1 MKLGILNTLT
11 QQIIDKTI
19 QEAQI
24 LKQEVTADDKLK
36 KFFAKLYKEENLT
49 EEDDGNIENIIN
61 TTRTKIEEISGK
73 NKPAMGL
80 QATEQTEETN
90 ENKKSP
96 ILSHSPG
103 ILTVDKAEGIGN
115 MSCPGVESDIY
126 VMEDAEVTGD
136 TEAEKKN
143 ETVSDDYK
151 EIQDIF
157 DDINS
162 SLENAK
168 SNFTKQ
174 SEHLQNA
181 SNSTENA
188 LNKINSSQTQDVTAG
203 ELNPNRNEIQTNSA
217 NRYSDIYQTIIDM
230 ANGSCDY
237 NEDVYNSKLD
247 SIDEKNVS
255 NVICRGGKDFT
266 DAVTGVSSTNKKILS
281 RAEADTQ
288 NIIRKLNDA
297 AKVCRSEKFPTLGYD
312 FEHVTDVPEFFNP
325 EFQKDVNFNE
335 YKEQASDSIL
345 YTAETVIE
353 AENLIGETKDR
364 LNVNG
369 QIDEKSIQQTSNCW
383 VHSGYESLSQTEEGK
398 KLISENISRDAEK
411 GITKVHLEKAQK
423 DYEISD
429 KELVEGAETQSEGD
443 ADMTAYSLAIDKY
456 LKETKQGT
464 TQESNTGSKVYEI
477 MTGKEA
483 KCEINVKDGNLP
495 DGISRDVM
503 TIKKDSEKA
512 EIFDAI
518 VNQVEEKSGAC
529 NISVNSGFQGRDAR
543 HAISIKGVDS
553 QGRIIAEESNHSEEM
568 AKSIAGEGNYKKYQ
582 DSNGEDKYEIYID
595 KKRFEEI
602 AVSVSSYKYSE

>member
-168 SNFTKQ
+168 SSAIF
-174 SEHLQNA
+174 
-181 SNSTENA
+181 
-188 LNKINSSQTQDVTAG
+188 SS
-203 ELNPNRNEIQTNSA
+203 L
-217 NRYSDIYQTIIDM
+217 
-230 ANGSCDY
+230 
-237 NEDVYNSKLD
+237 
-247 SIDEKNVS
+247 
-255 NVICRGGKDFT
+255 
-266 DAVTGVSSTNKKILS
+266 
-281 RAEADTQ
+281 
-288 NIIRKLNDA
+288 
-297 AKVCRSEKFPTLGYD
+297 EKF
-312 FEHVTDVPEFFNP
+312 FFI
-325 EFQKDVNFNE
+325 
-335 YKEQASDSIL
+335 S
-345 YTAETVIE
+345 
-353 AENLIGETKDR
+353 
-364 LNVNG
+364 
-369 QIDEKSIQQTSNCW
+369 SN
-383 VHSGYESLSQTEEGK
+383 
-398 KLISENISRDAEK
+398 
-411 GITKVHLEKAQK
+411 
-423 DYEISD
+423 
-429 KELVEGAETQSEGD
+429 
-443 ADMTAYSLAIDKY
+443 
-456 LKETKQGT
+456 
-464 TQESNTGSKVYEI
+464 
-477 MTGKEA
+477 
-483 KCEINVKDGNLP
+483 
-495 DGISRDVM
+495 
-503 TIKKDSEKA
+503 
-512 EIFDAI
+512 
-518 VNQVEEKSGAC
+518 
-529 NISVNSGFQGRDAR
+529 
-543 HAISIKGVDS
+543 
-553 QGRIIAEESNHSEEM
+553 
-568 AKSIAGEGNYKKYQ
+568 
-582 DSNGEDKYEIYID
+582 
-595 KKRFEEI
+595 
-602 AVSVSSYKYSE
+602 